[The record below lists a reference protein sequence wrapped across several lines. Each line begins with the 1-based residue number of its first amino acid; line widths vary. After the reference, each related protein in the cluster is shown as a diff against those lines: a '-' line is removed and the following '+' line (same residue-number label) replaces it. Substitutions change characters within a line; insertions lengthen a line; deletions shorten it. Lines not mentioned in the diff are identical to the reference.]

1 MNKTIISVFMMLL
14 MASSV
19 MAATYPVRGSSNWD
33 SSLFQWLNESHNSDG
48 TLKDAKYLTSV
59 VNFSGSYSDLT
70 NKPVSIDEDS
80 TDDWK
85 LSNDSSAFDT
95 RLALKSTD
103 DVAEGSNLYFTT
115 TRAVNAVDA
124 AYANLDTDSTDDFD
138 GVYSS
143 LTGAPTVVSSFTN
156 DAGYYVS
163 SNFNT
168 DFDTRLGLKSTTNL
182 AEGANLYYTDT
193 RFDSRLSAKSTTNLV
208 EGTNLYYT
216 QARFDTAF
224 GGKSTSDLSE
234 GTNKYFTDARAIT
247 AVEGTGNTYLD
258 SEVDSALALKQN
270 TISGDLDLGS
280 NSLIAGTVK
289 SSTVSGTVLVQP
301 DADSSGRVRFFMNT
315 LGNPLFNVWGHDSTS
330 NTNKYITFGVF
341 DNAAYTE
348 TGVATARAI
357 ITSGGNTGASDRNAL
372 EIQSPDQVRIT
383 AVDNILNL
391 GNVRI
396 AADTNIRF
404 HPRTDAETDSAKYLT
419 VDTVGQVQGAD
430 VELSTNSGDLV
441 LNPSGEV
448 SLKGGVDCISAT
460 AVTVVNGVVTACS

>member
-1 MNKTIISVFMMLL
+1 MKKTIISVFMMLL

-19 MAATYPVRGSSNWD
+19 MAATYPARGSTNWD
-33 SSLFQWLNESHNSDG
+33 TSLLQWLNESHNSDG
-48 TLKDAKYLTSV
+48 TLKDANYLTSV
-59 VNFSGSYSDLT
+59 VNFSGSYTDLT

-95 RLALKSTD
+95 RLSSKSTA

-115 TRAVNAVDA
+115 TRAVNAVNA

-156 DAGYYVS
+156 DAGYYVA

-182 AEGANLYYTDT
+182 A
-193 RFDSRLSAKSTTNLV
+193 

-234 GTNKYFTDARAIT
+234 GTNLYFTNARAIA

-258 SEVDSALALKQN
+258 SEVDAALALKQN
-270 TISGDLDLGS
+270 TISGNLDLGS
-280 NSLIAGTVK
+280 NSLITGTVK
-289 SSTVSGTVLVQP
+289 SSTVSGTVLIQP
-301 DADSSGRVRFFMNT
+301 DADSSGRVRFFRNT
-315 LGNPLFNVWGHDSTS
+315 LGSPLFNVWGYDT
-330 NTNKYITFGVF
+330 TDATQKYITFGVF
-341 DNAAYTE
+341 DDVGYTE
-348 TGVATARAI
+348 AGATSRAI
-357 ITSGGNTGASDRNAL
+357 ITSGGNTAGTRNAL

-383 AVDNILNL
+383 AVDNVLNL

-396 AADTNIRF
+396 AADTNIKF
-404 HPRTDAETDSAKYLT
+404 HSRTDAETDSAKYLT

-441 LNPSGEV
+441 LNPSGNV
-448 SLKGGVDCISAT
+448 KIKNGISQDCGAGTVITFVNGIAT
-460 AVTVVNGVVTACS
+460 ACA